1 MEEIIKQVNEQE
13 KLKDNIIPTFTNLMY
28 AVSKV
33 RSLGRAFKRG
43 RLTQYGLLVS
53 HRPFNNR
60 KNTSKRKGADSRFV
74 TTQKKRDY
82 EYAKRRTIVE
92 SV

>member
-1 MEEIIKQVNEQE
+1 MEELDKNLNKNINSVNASIISH
-13 KLKDNIIPTFTNLMY
+13 NLLY

-33 RSLGRAFKRG
+33 KSLRRAFKRG
-43 RLTQYGLLVS
+43 RLTEFGLLVS
-53 HRPFNNR
+53 KRPFNNR
-60 KNTSKRKGADSRFV
+60 GNTSKRKGADSRFV

-92 SV
+92 SVQ